1 MSAPQVIFNI
11 ECWNSKEESKETI
24 VNDDGTTST
33 STSNYTVSTYKE
45 S

>member
-11 ECWNSKEESKETI
+11 ECSNSKEESKETI
-24 VNDDGTTST
+24 VNDDGTTSKNNARY
-33 STSNYTVSTYKE
+33 SDLTYKG